1 MHTPATARR
10 MAGAAE
16 KGSMS
21 TVRELRLAAEV
32 PLSTDEG
39 EFLVRAFP
47 GSDGVGYL
55 ALSKGDLSGPEPVL
69 ARLHSECVT
78 GEVFGSRHCDCGP
91 QLRLAMRAIQQA
103 GCGVLVYALG
113 HEGRG
118 IGIVDKLRAY
128 ALQRRGADT
137 VDANLL
143 LGLPVDARDHRE
155 FAEVL
160 RILGV
165 RAVRLMTN
173 NPEKAEA
180 VERAGVRVA
189 ALVPLHA
196 APHRRAMGYLQTK
209 QSRLGHARP
218 SGDGVPIDG
227 RPQAVGELLGTL
239 PDPEG
244 RPAVVLKFA
253 QTLDGRIAATGGD
266 ARWISGEEERRMTHA
281 LRSACDAVL
290 VGVQTV
296 LRDDPRL
303 TVRLVAGSSPVRVVL
318 DRTLRTPPTAALF
331 DDDVPVVL
339 VCGPDPS
346 PRRAGA
352 LREAGARIFS
362 VALTGRGV
370 DLAEAL
376 GVLDDIGLGTVL
388 VEGGSRVLTSFL
400 DAGAVDRVV
409 VSIAPVL
416 LGSGI
421 DAVADLG
428 SQRIADAFQ
437 LRDRIVRQV
446 GDDIVIAGTPIR
458 AREAAAPSSLR
469 LLPSGS
475 AAGG

>member
-1 MHTPATARR
+1 
-10 MAGAAE
+10 
-16 KGSMS
+16 MS
-21 TVRELRLAAEV
+21 SVRELRVAAEV

-55 ALSKGDLSGPEPVL
+55 ALSKGDLSGSEPVL

-91 QLRLAMRAIQQA
+91 QLRLAMRAIEQA
-103 GCGVLVYALG
+103 GRGVLVYALG

-143 LGLPVDARDHRE
+143 LGLPIDARDHDE
-155 FAEVL
+155 FAGVL
-160 RILGV
+160 RLLGV

-173 NPEKAEA
+173 NPDKAEA

-189 ALVPLHA
+189 AVVPLHA
-196 APHRRAMGYLQTK
+196 APHRRAMAYLQTK
-209 QSRLGHARP
+209 QRRLGHGRP
-218 SGDGVPIDG
+218 AGDGVPTDG
-227 RPQAVGELLGTL
+227 RPGGAGPLLGTL
-239 PDPEG
+239 PEHED

-253 QTLDGRIAATGGD
+253 QTLDGRIAAAGGD
-266 ARWISGEEERRMTHA
+266 ARWISGEEERRLTHA
-281 LRSACDAVL
+281 LRSACDGVL
-290 VGVQTV
+290 VGVETV

-303 TVRLVAGSSPVRVVL
+303 TVRLVEGSSPVRVVL

-339 VCGPDPS
+339 LAGPDA
-346 PRRAGA
+346 PRERASA
-352 LREAGARIFS
+352 LRDAGARIFAVTAS
-362 VALTGRGV
+362 KEGV
-370 DLAEAL
+370 DLVQAL
-376 GVLDDIGLGTVL
+376 AVLADIGLRTVL
-388 VEGGSRVLTSFL
+388 VEGGSRVITSFL
-400 DAGAVDRVV
+400 DAEAVDRVV

-428 SQRIADAFQ
+428 SERIADALQ
-437 LRDRIVRQV
+437 LRDRVVRQV
-446 GDDIVIAGTPIR
+446 GDDVVIAGTPAR
-458 AREAAAPSSLR
+458 AHDAGARASLR

-475 AAGG
+475 ATGA